1 MLNNHE
7 RHVLDEV
14 EHRLRTDDP
23 DFATRLGDGQQ
34 RLPVRS
40 RTRSCPRQFHFSR
53 PVVGLLVL
61 VVGLLV
67 LGLAGPALL
76 VAALAAFV
84 GWVSAVHV
92 EPPVEAKENKGS
104 TR

>member
-14 EHRLRTDDP
+14 ERRLRTDDP
-23 DFATRLGDGQQ
+23 EFVTRLGDGQQ

-53 PVVGLLVL
+53 PVAGLLVL

-76 VAALAAFV
+76 VAALAGFL
-84 GWVSAVHV
+84 GWLSGVHV
-92 EPPVEAKENKGS
+92 EAPVEAKANKET